1 MNGNILLID
10 DEEKLRSLLS
20 RIISLEGFTV
30 FQAGNLKFA
39 AKVLQRQE
47 FDVIVCDVKL
57 PDGSGVDFIKEV
69 KTKYPSYEVIL
80 LTAYGNI
87 PDGIRAMKNGAFDYL
102 LKGDDNDKIIP
113 LLHQAVN
120 KAILNKKTSVKI
132 KDHTGGFERII
143 GKSESIHQAIA
154 LAKKISA
161 TDATVL
167 LTGETGTGKEIFANA
182 IHNSSKRSVKAFVA
196 INCSTFSKEL
206 LESELF
212 GHLQGAFTGAL
223 KEKKGLIEAADGG
236 TLFLDEIGDMN
247 IDLQAKLLRVLESGE
262 FIKLGDTKA
271 SKVNVRFIAATNKE
285 LKKSIEEATFRED
298 LFYRLNV
305 FSIHLPALRQRV
317 DDIPALANHFINIY
331 AHEENKGNIQL
342 SKEAL
347 NLLKNYSWKGNIREL
362 RNVMQRAVILADD
375 SILPEHLPYEIQ
387 IQDNAPSLKS
397 LSLMSVEKKHIQKV
411 LQYTKGNKT
420 RAAEY
425 LGIGL
430 TTLYRKLEEYQL

>member
-1 MNGNILLID
+1 
-10 DEEKLRSLLS
+10 
-20 RIISLEGFTV
+20 
-30 FQAGNLKFA
+30 
-39 AKVLQRQE
+39 
-47 FDVIVCDVKL
+47 
-57 PDGSGVDFIKEV
+57 
-69 KTKYPSYEVIL
+69 
-80 LTAYGNI
+80 
-87 PDGIRAMKNGAFDYL
+87 
-102 LKGDDNDKIIP
+102 
-113 LLHQAVN
+113 
-120 KAILNKKTSVKI
+120 
-132 KDHTGGFERII
+132 
-143 GKSESIHQAIA
+143 
-154 LAKKISA
+154 
-161 TDATVL
+161 
-167 LTGETGTGKEIFANA
+167 
-182 IHNSSKRSVKAFVA
+182 
-196 INCSTFSKEL
+196 
-206 LESELF
+206 
-212 GHLQGAFTGAL
+212 
-223 KEKKGLIEAADGG
+223 
-236 TLFLDEIGDMN
+236 
-247 IDLQAKLLRVLESGE
+247 
-262 FIKLGDTKA
+262 
-271 SKVNVRFIAATNKE
+271 
-285 LKKSIEEATFRED
+285 